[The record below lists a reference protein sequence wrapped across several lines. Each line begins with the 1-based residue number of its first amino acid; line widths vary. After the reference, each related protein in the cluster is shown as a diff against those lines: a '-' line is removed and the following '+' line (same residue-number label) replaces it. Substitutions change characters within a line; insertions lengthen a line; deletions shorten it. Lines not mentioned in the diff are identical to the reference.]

1 MRTAALPG
9 LMDTLWRTAMRS
21 ALRTVVRWGLIGLSS
36 ATVLVPAYAQP
47 LQAIPTLTSRVI
59 DQTATLSAGQQ
70 GALEAKLQAF
80 EQSQGTQIVVL
91 MVRTTAPEDITDYTQ
106 RVGEAW
112 KIGRKEVGDGL
123 LLVIAK
129 DDRTLRIAPAKAL
142 EGAVPDLAARQ
153 VIDRVIVPRLREGD
167 FAGGISAGLDQLMAR
182 ISGEALP
189 TPQEGGSRS
198 VAQMEWSTLLVLL
211 FIAVPGL
218 ARLLAGGLGRKPAA
232 LLTGIGAGLLAWSLG
247 AGLLLSLLAVPVAA
261 LWGLMATL
269 AHWRI
274 DRTRGSWGGPG
285 GSSWSSGGFRSGGG
299 GDFGGGGASGRW

>member
-1 MRTAALPG
+1 MGTAALPG
-9 LMDTLWRTAMRS
+9 LVDTLWRTAMRS

-189 TPQEGGSRS
+189 TAQEGGSKS
-198 VAQMEWSTLLVLL
+198 VAQMEWNTLLVLL

-261 LWGLMATL
+261 LWGLIATL

-274 DRTRGSWGGPG
+274 DRTRGGWGGPG

>member
-1 MRTAALPG
+1 
-9 LMDTLWRTAMRS
+9 
-21 ALRTVVRWGLIGLSS
+21 
-36 ATVLVPAYAQP
+36 
-47 LQAIPTLTSRVI
+47 
-59 DQTATLSAGQQ
+59 
-70 GALEAKLQAF
+70 
-80 EQSQGTQIVVL
+80 
-91 MVRTTAPEDITDYTQ
+91 
-106 RVGEAW
+106 VGEAW

-189 TPQEGGSRS
+189 TAQEGGSRS

-261 LWGLMATL
+261 LWGLIATL

-274 DRTRGSWGGPG
+274 DRTRGGWGGPG